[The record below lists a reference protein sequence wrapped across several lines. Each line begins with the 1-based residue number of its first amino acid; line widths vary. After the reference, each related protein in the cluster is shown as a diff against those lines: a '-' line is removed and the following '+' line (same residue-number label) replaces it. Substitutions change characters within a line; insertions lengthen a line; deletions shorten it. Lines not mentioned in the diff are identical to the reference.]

1 MPPRGSGSGH
11 LGSPFSRRARAH
23 LLGSQRRGV
32 RWSQEPA
39 AVLGAARGL
48 RAPRGREHRPTD
60 GLCAGGSRL
69 GGSVSRAPR
78 LSKGC
83 LCVTESPCAPFLPSS
98 LAPLPSRSPLVF
110 RGFPGAR
117 TPCQGLGTKWA
128 RRCLR
133 PYRAPGWGG
142 GRTGRGGRAGRE
154 PGPAGTGVGAG
165 QRTRGSVT
173 LRTPRLAAKPIRW
186 SPARVCSGQGWAGGV
201 SCPSVRKR

>member
-1 MPPRGSGSGH
+1 MPLRGSGSGH
-11 LGSPFSRRARAH
+11 LGSPFSRWARAH

-32 RWSQEPA
+32 RGSQEPA
-39 AVLGAARGL
+39 PGAARGL
-48 RAPRGREHRPTD
+48 RAPRGQEHRPTD

-69 GGSVSRAPR
+69 GGSMSRAPR

-83 LCVTESPCAPFLPSS
+83 LCVTESTPVPFLPSP
-98 LAPLPSRSPLVF
+98 LAPTPTLSLPPRFPRASRCSGSVPETGNEVDETPPLSLQ
-110 RGFPGAR
+110 GPGV
-117 TPCQGLGTKWA
+117 
-128 RRCLR
+128 
-133 PYRAPGWGG
+133 GG

-165 QRTRGSVT
+165 QRTWGSVT